1 MPAQSTQSNGRRIRV
16 QLDRRPSDRVVT
28 VVTGLPG
35 DEVEI
40 EALAKQLKA
49 VCGTGGS
56 VKNGRLELQ
65 GDHRDRVEAA
75 LRARG
80 LQSKRSGG

>member
-1 MPAQSTQSNGRRIRV
+1 
-16 QLDRRPSDRVVT
+16 
-28 VVTGLPG
+28 VTGLPG
-35 DEVEI
+35 EVEI

-49 VCGTGGS
+49 ACGTGGS

-65 GDHRDRVEAA
+65 GDHRDHVEAT
-75 LRARG
+75 LRSRG